1 MKIAHSPLLG
11 PSRSHTVSASVNA
24 PLSVKEKTFI
34 ITLILLF
41 IVFVMMLAA
50 EAWQSRKREL
60 ASAKRY
66 LHSYVEQ
73 AKGHAMMSVDKV
85 DAILRLVQARV
96 KNISM
101 PNEELNFFLQ
111 NHLAAT
117 PSATSLLMTD
127 ADGNVIACATTART
141 GQVNISQRPYFEE
154 LAKNPAEA
162 LVISEPFFSEHEQGW
177 IITLSRHRIAGNG
190 AFAGAIV
197 AVLPHTFFLQIYS
210 QIVSGSEEFIAI
222 TDLNTRLLARYP
234 EDPAKRGQ
242 ILTGSTFERLLQA
255 GMDEGVY
262 MAPSHDDQVERV
274 FAFSRVGTF
283 NIAVIAGLAT
293 STILAEWKRKIFIF
307 SAITVSTGILMFY
320 FLAMLVRNYTKLR
333 YQSKYS
339 ELYDEVTGLPKCKHF
354 ESLFESNTFP
364 GPQKDMYYPLM
375 LISIDGYNKMTI
387 TLGEENISNVMC
399 ILASRLDYGA
409 GHPKLIGRI
418 DEDKFILL
426 LTEPQRL
433 EDISKYTEK
442 LLDTF
447 SMPLSVEGEEFIPSC
462 TIGISLF
469 PNDGKDLPALLHNA
483 RVALVEGRTRNDRYH
498 FFSSELNKLTAH
510 RWWMESALSKALRN
524 NELTV
529 YYQAQFSLTPRRLVG
544 FEALLRWNHP
554 EKGFIS
560 PAQFIPIAERTRMI
574 VPIGAWVLQEAC
586 AQCQKWLAMG
596 LFSGKMAVNL
606 SAVQLQNADLLNL
619 VTSTLQNTGLPAQHL
634 ELEIT
639 ESAIM
644 TDAENVL
651 PQLDSLRARGVQI
664 SLDDFGTGYSNFSHL
679 ANLPVSKLKID
690 RSFIQDITSNATS
703 RTVVEC
709 IISVGHKLGM
719 TCLAEG
725 VEHEDQML
733 HLALQNCDAVQG
745 YLTAVPQPAETI
757 TPILQRRE
765 W

>member
-1 MKIAHSPLLG
+1 MKTVNSPLLI
-11 PSRSHTVSASVNA
+11 PFRPHTVNASIKA
-24 PLSVKEKTFI
+24 PLSIKEKILI

-41 IVFVMMLAA
+41 IAFVVVLAV
-50 EAWQSRKREL
+50 EAWQSREREL
-60 ASAKRY
+60 ASAKHY

-73 AKGHAMMSVDKV
+73 AKGHAMMSVDRV
-85 DAILRLVQARV
+85 DAVLRLIQNRV
-96 KNISM
+96 KDTSM
-101 PNEELNFFLQ
+101 PNEELDLFLR
-111 NHLAAT
+111 NHLLAI

-127 ADGNVIACATTART
+127 DAGNLIAGAERDQT
-141 GQVNISQRPYFEE
+141 GRANIGHRPYFKE
-154 LAKNPAEA
+154 LMKNPAAA
-162 LVISEPFFSEHEQGW
+162 LVISEPFFSEHEHGW
-177 IITLSRHRIAGNG
+177 IITLSRRWAASNG

-197 AVLPHTFFLQIYS
+197 AVLPHTFFLEVYS

-234 EDPAKRGQ
+234 EDPNKLGQ
-242 ILTGSTFERLLQA
+242 MLTGSTFKRLLQA
-255 GMDEGVY
+255 GMDEGGY
-262 MAPSHDDQVERV
+262 IAPSHDDHVERV

-293 STILAEWKRKIFIF
+293 STVLAEWQRKILIF
-307 SAITVSTGILMFY
+307 SIITVSTGILLAY
-320 FLAMLVRNYTKLR
+320 FLAMLVRNYARLH
-333 YQSKYS
+333 YQSKYN
-339 ELYDEVTGLPKCKHF
+339 ELYDEVTGLPKYKQF

-364 GPQKDMYYPLM
+364 DIKSDIYYPLM
-375 LISIDGYNKMTI
+375 LVGMDGYNKLTI
-387 TLGEENISNVMC
+387 TLGEKNISNVIC
-399 ILASRLDYGA
+399 ILASRLDYGI

-426 LTEPQRL
+426 LTEPQKL

-469 PNDGKDLPALLHNA
+469 PNDGEDLPALLHNA
-483 RVALVEGRTRNDRYH
+483 RVALAEGRNRNDRYH
-498 FFSSELNKLTAH
+498 FFSSELNALTAH
-510 RWWMESALSKALRN
+510 RWWMESALSKTLRN

-529 YYQAQFSLTPRRLVG
+529 YYQAQFSLTPRKLVG

-560 PAQFIPIAERTRMI
+560 PAQFIPVAERTRMI
-574 VPIGAWVLQEAC
+574 VPIGAWVLKEAC
-586 AQCQKWLAMG
+586 MQCQNWLKMG

-606 SAVQLQNADLLNL
+606 SAVQLQNADLLDL
-619 VTSTLQNTGLPAQHL
+619 VTSTLQNTGLPPQHL

-664 SLDDFGTGYSNFSHL
+664 SLDDFGTGYSNFSYL
-679 ANLPVSKLKID
+679 VNLPVNKLKID
-690 RSFIQDITSNATS
+690 RSFIQDITSNAAS

-709 IISVGHKLGM
+709 IISIGHKLGM

-725 VEHEDQML
+725 VEHKDQLL
-733 HLALQNCDAVQG
+733 HLKLQNCDAVQG
-745 YLTAVPQPAETI
+745 YLTAIPQPAEAI
-757 TPILQRRE
+757 TPILQRQE

>member
-1 MKIAHSPLLG
+1 MKTANPSLPI
-11 PSRSHTVSASVNA
+11 PSRSRTLNTSVDA
-24 PLSVKEKTFI
+24 PLSAKERILI

-41 IVFVMMLAA
+41 IAFVLMLAV
-50 EAWQSRKREL
+50 EAWQSREREL

-66 LHSYVEQ
+66 LHSYVDQ
-73 AKGHAMMSVDKV
+73 AKGHATMSVDKV
-85 DAILRLVQARV
+85 DAILRLVQGRV
-96 KNISM
+96 KNI
-101 PNEELNFFLQ
+101 PLPDEELSIFLQ
-111 NHLAAT
+111 KHLAAI

-127 ADGNVIACATTART
+127 AEGNIIARAAKTHTCL
-141 GQVNISQRPYFEE
+141 VNISHRPYFKE
-154 LAKNPAEA
+154 LMKKPSEA
-162 LVISEPFFSEHEQGW
+162 LVISEPFFSEYEQGW
-177 IITLSRHRIAGNG
+177 IITLSRRWTASNG
-190 AFAGAIV
+190 ALAGAIV
-197 AVLPHTFFLQIYS
+197 AVLPHTFFLRFYS

-242 ILTGSTFERLLQA
+242 ILTGSTFERLLQE

-262 MAPSHDDQVERV
+262 IAPSHDDHVERV

-283 NIAVIAGLAT
+283 NIAIIAGLAT
-293 STILAEWKRKIFIF
+293 STVLGEWKRKIIIF
-307 SAITVSTGILMFY
+307 SAVTVSSGVLLFY

-333 YQSKYS
+333 YQSKYN
-339 ELYDEVTGLPKCKHF
+339 ELYDEVTGLPKLKHF
-354 ESLFESNTFP
+354 ESIFESNTFAATKS
-364 GPQKDMYYPLM
+364 GMYYPLM
-375 LISIDGYNKMTI
+375 LVGIDGYNKMTI
-387 TLGEENISNVMC
+387 TLGEKNINDVIC
-399 ILASRLDYGA
+399 ILASRLDYGT

-418 DEDKFILL
+418 EEDKFILL

-433 EDISKYTEK
+433 EDISKYTEN
-442 LLDTF
+442 LLETF
-447 SMPLSVEGEEFIPSC
+447 SMPLSVGREEFIPSC
-462 TIGISLF
+462 TIGISLY
-469 PNDGKDLPALLHNA
+469 PNDGKDLPTLLHNA
-483 RVALVEGRTRNDRYH
+483 RVALVEGRSRNDRYH
-498 FFSSELNKLTAH
+498 FFSSELNALIAH
-510 RWWMESALSKALRN
+510 RWWMESALPKALRN

-529 YYQAQFSLTPRRLVG
+529 YYQAQFSLSPRQLVG

-586 AQCQKWLAMG
+586 AQCQKWLEMG

-606 SAVQLQNADLLNL
+606 SAVQLQNADLLDL
-619 VTSTLQNTGLPAQHL
+619 VTSTLQDTGLPPHHL

-651 PQLDSLRARGVQI
+651 AQLDSLRARGVQI

-690 RSFIQDITSNATS
+690 RSFIQDITNNATS

-725 VEHEDQML
+725 VEHESQIL
-733 HLALQNCDAVQG
+733 HLTLKKCDAVQG
-745 YLTAVPQPAETI
+745 FLTAIPQPAEVI
-757 TPILQRRE
+757 TPILQRHE

>member
-1 MKIAHSPLLG
+1 MKTENPSLPI
-11 PSRSHTVSASVNA
+11 PSRSHMVNISVNA
-24 PLSVKEKTFI
+24 PLSVKERIII

-41 IVFVMMLAA
+41 MAFVLMLAA

-85 DAILRLVQARV
+85 DAILRLVQDRV
-96 KNISM
+96 KNVSM
-101 PNEELNFFLQ
+101 PDEELIFFLQ
-111 NHLAAT
+111 NHLSAI

-127 ADGNVIACATTART
+127 AAGNIIACATTTRT
-141 GQVNISQRPYFEE
+141 GRVNISHRPYFEE
-154 LAKNPAEA
+154 LMKNPSEA

-177 IITLSRHRIAGNG
+177 IITLSRRWTVSDGTL
-190 AFAGAIV
+190 AGAIV
-197 AVLPHTFFLQIYS
+197 AVLPHTFFLKVYS
-210 QIVSGSEEFIAI
+210 QIVLGSEEFIAI

-242 ILTGSTFERLLQA
+242 ILTGSTFEHLLQA

-262 MAPSHDDQVERV
+262 IAPSHDDQVERV

-293 STILAEWKRKIFIF
+293 SAVLGEWKRKILIF
-307 SAITVSTGILMFY
+307 SVITVSAGILLFY
-320 FLAMLVRNYTKLR
+320 FLTMLVRNYTKLR
-333 YQSKYS
+333 YQSKYN
-339 ELYDEVTGLPKCKHF
+339 ELYDEVTKLPKYKQF
-354 ESLFESNTFP
+354 ESLFESNTFADT
-364 GPQKDMYYPLM
+364 KSDMYYPLM
-375 LISIDGYNKMTI
+375 LVGIDGYNKMTI
-387 TLGEENISNVMC
+387 TLGKNISDVIC
-399 ILASRLDYGA
+399 ILASRLDYGT
-409 GHPKLIGRI
+409 GHAKLIGRI

-442 LLDTF
+442 LLNIF
-447 SMPLSVEGEEFIPSC
+447 SRPLSVEGEEFIPSC
-462 TIGISLF
+462 TVGISLF
-469 PNDGKDLPALLHNA
+469 PNDGKELPELLHNA
-483 RVALVEGRTRNDRYH
+483 RVALVEGRNRNDRYH
-498 FFSSELNKLTAH
+498 FFSSELNALTAH

-529 YYQAQFSLTPRRLVG
+529 YYQAQFSLSPRQLVG

-560 PAQFIPIAERTRMI
+560 PAQFIPVAERTRMI

-586 AQCQKWLAMG
+586 TQCRKWLEMG

-606 SAVQLQNADLLNL
+606 SVVQLQNADLLNL
-619 VTSTLQNTGLPAQHL
+619 VTSTLQNTGLPPHHL

-651 PQLDSLRARGVQI
+651 AQLDSLRSRGVQI

-690 RSFIQDITSNATS
+690 RSFIQDITNNATS

-725 VEHEDQML
+725 VEHESQIL
-733 HLALQNCDAVQG
+733 HLALKNCDAVQG
-745 YLTAVPQPAETI
+745 YLTAVPQPAEVI